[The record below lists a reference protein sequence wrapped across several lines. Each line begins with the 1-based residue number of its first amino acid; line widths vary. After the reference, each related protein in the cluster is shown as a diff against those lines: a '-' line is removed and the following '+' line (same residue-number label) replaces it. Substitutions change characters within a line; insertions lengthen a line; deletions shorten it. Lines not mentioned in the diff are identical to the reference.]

1 MLTSCYVDA
10 PTFVRGAMG
19 VETASLL
26 GGNSALATAVLV
38 GATSLTISD
47 GTSFVPGPAWIFD
60 GPNTEVVTIIVVS
73 GATLTVSAPMLAA
86 HAAGVNVATGGT
98 AGALGEILVRASGWV
113 EGFCGHGRPGNASDA
128 LLFAMNRTERY
139 RLPGP
144 HAVIDP
150 SGMLTLAPLHFPV
163 QAVANLTLDWGNG
176 QTWALDATQIE
187 LPESARCV
195 NLPAPLPVMG
205 TTGMLGAL
213 PRGWSDVAMQRA
225 GPLWVVATYTGGLI
239 AGALPGDFVQ
249 AVCWVACHL
258 LGYRENPTGA
268 AERRLG
274 KKVLVSRLRG
284 DLMDASMLLTDAKA
298 ILRVYR
304 NFGM

>member
-26 GGNSALATAVLV
+26 GGNSALATAVTV
-38 GATSLTISD
+38 GATSLAVSD
-47 GTSFVPGPAWIFD
+47 GTDFAPGPAWIFD
-60 GPNTEVVTIIVVS
+60 GPATEVVTISAVS
-73 GATLTVSAPMLAA
+73 GATLTVSAPLLAA
-86 HAAGVNVATGGT
+86 HAAGVPVASGGT

-113 EGFCGHGRPGNASDA
+113 EGFCGQGRPGNASDS
-128 LLFAMNRTERY
+128 LLFAQSRTERY

-144 HAVIDP
+144 HAVIDAT
-150 SGMLTLAPLHFPV
+150 GMLTLTPLHFPV
-163 QAVANLTLDWGNG
+163 QAVASLTLDGGNG
-176 QTWALDATQIE
+176 QTWALDAAQIE
-187 LPESARCV
+187 LPESARCFNV
-195 NLPAPLPVMG
+195 PAPLPVTGM
-205 TTGMLGAL
+205 TGMLGAL
-213 PRGWSDVAMQRA
+213 PRSWGGIALQRA
-225 GPLWVVATYTGGLI
+225 GPLWVEVTYTGGLT

-274 KKVLVSRLRG
+274 QKTLVSRLRG
-284 DLMDASMLLTDAKA
+284 DTTDASMLLSDAKA
-298 ILRVYR
+298 ILRAYR
-304 NFGM
+304 NCAM